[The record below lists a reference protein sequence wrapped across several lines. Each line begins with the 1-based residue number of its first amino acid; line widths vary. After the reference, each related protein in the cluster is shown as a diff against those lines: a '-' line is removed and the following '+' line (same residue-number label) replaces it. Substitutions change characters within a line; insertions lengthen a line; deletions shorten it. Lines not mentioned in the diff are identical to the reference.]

1 MDLNLARYTEQVKE
15 MLREAEN
22 EAAKG
27 DHRRAVYQLTEAVE
41 RLLSMVNHLAS
52 K

>member
-1 MDLNLARYTEQVKE
+1 MDLNLARYNEQVKE
-15 MLREAEN
+15 KLREAEN

-27 DHRRAVYQLTEAVE
+27 DHRRAIYELTEAVSE
-41 RLLSMVNHLAS
+41 LLSMVNHLAS